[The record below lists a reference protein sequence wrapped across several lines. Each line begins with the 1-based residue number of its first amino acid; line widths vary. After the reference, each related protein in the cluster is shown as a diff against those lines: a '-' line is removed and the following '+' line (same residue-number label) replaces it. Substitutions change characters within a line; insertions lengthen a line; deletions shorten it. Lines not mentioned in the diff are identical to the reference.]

1 MELQADI
8 RKIIPPTFDRKKEED
23 VEACLLNMIK
33 YLQVYEYESNL
44 KARLGIY

>member
-8 RKIIPPTFDRKKEED
+8 RKIIPPTFDRKEED
-23 VEACLLNMIK
+23 VEACLLNMIN